1 MILTEIWQAIWMI
14 PPSSVLR
21 HVIVTLKPDSI
32 DSIIL
37 RPAVDV
43 ILSGLQ
49 DDIVANDVQTPVLQ
63 LRHLDRWVTLG
74 LDVGFHGS
82 LAAHVNNKASLN

>member
-1 MILTEIWQAIWMI
+1 MI

-21 HVIVTLKPDSI
+21 HVIVTLEADSI

-49 DDIVANDVQTPVLQ
+49 DDIIANDVQTPVLQ
-63 LRHLDRWVTLG
+63 LRHLDR
-74 LDVGFHGS
+74 
-82 LAAHVNNKASLN
+82 

>member
-1 MILTEIWQAIWMI
+1 MI
-14 PPSSVLR
+14 PPRSVLR

-63 LRHLDRWVTLG
+63 LRHLDR
-74 LDVGFHGS
+74 
-82 LAAHVNNKASLN
+82 

>member
-1 MILTEIWQAIWMI
+1 MI

-63 LRHLDRWVTLG
+63 LRHLDR
-74 LDVGFHGS
+74 
-82 LAAHVNNKASLN
+82 